1 MSQISTNLSANK
13 CSFWGICCESGKKYS
28 QIVERRFHI
37 SMAALDPAGTL
48 SSHFVSLLVERGGSE
63 YLLCS
68 LHKESQLQVNLDL
81 FFDVGEEVSFSLRGQ
96 GTVHLSGYY
105 IHDLNDKTNL
115 KNAND
120 NQNIKQ
126 NQFTVSSTKNN
137 LSKTIQSSG
146 VKINAQMKEG
156 RKGKGQQKGAE
167 ALMNLSQMR
176 LTVQNND
183 DSDDE
188 DDSDS
193 DDEDSEDEDIEMFK
207 ELWKKGN
214 QKKLKADASTPL
226 QNKKVTFNDS
236 KTPETN
242 TNKKNKAKDELES
255 SIGRTPMPKKP
266 ITSSENKKNLNES
279 KKGIQLFKAAESD
292 ESESE
297 ESSDDDEVQVL
308 PNLSKKRPRTADEED
323 SDDDSDDMEIFR
335 ELAKKG
341 VQKKLKA
348 DISTPSK
355 EKKVN
360 ASSTP
365 ANATNQKIKAKDDL
379 DSSIGRTPMPKKI
392 VSITKL
398 PKDVEDEIVSES
410 DSDEDMDI
418 SVGNTLES
426 GKNVSTESSISKKK
440 KKKKKKNA
448 QKEVNAIAN
457 ETSNILKK
465 DSPIKANGDLSK
477 MQFNKNVGG
486 VAYDDI
492 RIGNG
497 PVAKR
502 GRLVHVSYTGKL
514 ENNTVFD
521 SVKPGERPFSFKLGV
536 GQVVTGWD
544 LAIEGMKVGGK
555 RKFKVPPHLGYKNA
569 RVGDIPP
576 NSTLYFEVELKAVS

>member
-1 MSQISTNLSANK
+1 MSQCSTNLSANK

-37 SMAALDPAGTL
+37 SMAALDPAAL

-120 NQNIKQ
+120 NKNIKQ

-146 VKINAQMKEG
+146 VKINAQMKGG

-167 ALMNLSQMR
+167 ALMNLSQIR
-176 LTVQNND
+176 LTVQKKD

-188 DDSDS
+188 GDS
-193 DDEDSEDEDIEMFK
+193 DDGDDNEEDSKDEDIEMFK
-207 ELWKKGN
+207 ELWR
-214 QKKLKADASTPL
+214 
-226 QNKKVTFNDS
+226 
-236 KTPETN
+236 
-242 TNKKNKAKDELES
+242 KDELES

-266 ITSSENKKNLNES
+266 ITSSANKKNLYES
-279 KKGIQLFKAAESD
+279 KKGIQLFKVTAAESD

-297 ESSDDDEVQVL
+297 ESSDGEEVQVL
-308 PNLSKKRPRTADEED
+308 PNLSKKRPRAADEKEED

-365 ANATNQKIKAKDDL
+365 ANATNQKIKAKD
-379 DSSIGRTPMPKKI
+379 
-392 VSITKL
+392 
-398 PKDVEDEIVSES
+398 
-410 DSDEDMDI
+410 EDMDI

-426 GKNVSTESSISKKK
+426 GKNESIINQSNVSTESSISKKK

-448 QKEVNAIAN
+448 QKEVNSTGAN
-457 ETSNILKK
+457 ETSNILPQPAKKK

-486 VAYDDI
+486 VAYEDV

-502 GRLVHVSYTGKL
+502 GRLVHVNYTGKL
-514 ENNTVFD
+514 ENNKVFD
-521 SVKPGERPFSFKLGV
+521 SVKPEDRPFSFKLGV

-569 RVGDIPP
+569 RIGDIPP